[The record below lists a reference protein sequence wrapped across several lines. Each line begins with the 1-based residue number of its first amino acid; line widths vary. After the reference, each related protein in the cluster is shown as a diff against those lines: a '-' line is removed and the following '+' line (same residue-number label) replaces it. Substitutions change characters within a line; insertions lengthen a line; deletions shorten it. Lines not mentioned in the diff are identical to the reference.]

1 MTMERRGQIKRF
13 AKGTGLVVSSALL
26 MWMLENR
33 GWFDSLEGVAFD
45 FLHGI
50 TAMGTGKNT
59 SDEVV
64 VVDIDDDA
72 FKACFNGV
80 SPLSENSVLALVRA
94 VASYGPAVIGVDI
107 LTESSR
113 YAQLYLGS
121 PFGQEKDTTPVIWA
135 AGLVKQTG
143 ESDKEA
149 VYAASRVL
157 GFNVKALPP
166 GLQWA
171 PPVFPKE
178 GDSRVRRFPRT
189 FRLESE
195 PHTQTLAHR
204 LANTYKHH
212 EGEAE
217 EDEELVFLT
226 LRKKARWIAARN
238 LMGNCTGVEHE
249 SHGVVGST
257 TGLGQRLPF
266 EKENARSLLSGKIV
280 LIGGTFQHKD
290 DHLSSA
296 GEISGIA
303 LNAAAVQAE
312 ISGSYLHEVP
322 RKWLFVM
329 DVMLGLLLL
338 GAETIWPARTV
349 RQKFFHICLAS
360 LGLLLLSALL
370 MYTHVLWLSWSGLA
384 VAMAVVF
391 LAEVNVE
398 NPKLE
403 EHEKG
408 HTD

>member
-1 MTMERRGQIKRF
+1 MKKERWGRIIRF
-13 AKGTGLVVSSALL
+13 AQGAGLVILSALL
-26 MWMLENR
+26 MWVLENR

-50 TAMGTGKNT
+50 TSVGTGKDT

-64 VVDIDDDA
+64 VVDIDDDS

-80 SPLSENSVLALVRA
+80 SPLSEISVLALVSA

-107 LTESSR
+107 LTESSS
-113 YAQLYLGS
+113 YAQLYLNS
-121 PFGQEKDTTPVIWA
+121 QFGQKKDTTPLIWA
-135 AGLVKQTG
+135 AGLVKQAG
-143 ESDKEA
+143 ELDKDAAYVASA
-149 VYAASRVL
+149 VV

-178 GDSRVRRFPRT
+178 GDSRIRRFPRT
-189 FRLESE
+189 FRLDSQ
-195 PHTQTLAHR
+195 PNTQTLAHR

-226 LRKKARWIAARN
+226 LRKKARWISARN
-238 LMGNCTGVEHE
+238 LLGNCPGGEYE
-249 SHGVVGST
+249 SHGAGPT

-266 EKENARSLLSGKIV
+266 EKENGRSLLNGKIV

-290 DHLSSA
+290 DYLSSA
-296 GEISGIA
+296 GEVSGLA
-303 LNAAAVQAE
+303 LNVAAVQAE
-312 ISGSYLHEVP
+312 ISGSYLHEVH

-329 DVMLGLLLL
+329 DVMFGLLLL
-338 GAETIWPARTV
+338 GVETVWPARTV
-349 RQKFFHICLAS
+349 REKVVHICLAS
-360 LGLLLLSALL
+360 FGLFLLSALL

-391 LAEVNVE
+391 FAEVNVE
-398 NPKLE
+398 NPRLD
-403 EHEKG
+403 EHEKV
-408 HTD
+408 HTA

>member
-1 MTMERRGQIKRF
+1 MTMVRRGQIKRF
-13 AKGTGLVVSSALL
+13 VMGTGLAISSALL
-26 MWMLENR
+26 MWVLENR

-50 TAMGTGKNT
+50 TAKGTGTT

-64 VVDIDDDA
+64 VVDINDDS

-80 SPLSENSVLALVRA
+80 SPLSESSVLALVRA

-121 PFGQEKDTTPVIWA
+121 QFGMEKDTTPVIWA
-135 AGLVKQTG
+135 AGLIKQDG
-143 ESDKEA
+143 ESA
-149 VYAASRVL
+149 VYVASRVL

-171 PPVFPKE
+171 PPVFPQE

-195 PHTQTLAHR
+195 PNTQTLAHK

-212 EGEAE
+212 EGAAE
-217 EDEELVFLT
+217 EDEELVFLA
-226 LRKKARWIAARN
+226 LRKKARWIPARSLMPNCPAA
-238 LMGNCTGVEHE
+238 EHE
-249 SHGVVGST
+249 SHEVEAST
-257 TGLGQRLPF
+257 TGLGPRLPF
-266 EKENARSLLSGKIV
+266 EKENGRSLLSGKIV

-312 ISGSYLHEVP
+312 ISGSFLHEVP

-338 GAETIWPARTV
+338 GVETIWPARTV
-349 RQKFFHICLAS
+349 RGKFVHICLAS